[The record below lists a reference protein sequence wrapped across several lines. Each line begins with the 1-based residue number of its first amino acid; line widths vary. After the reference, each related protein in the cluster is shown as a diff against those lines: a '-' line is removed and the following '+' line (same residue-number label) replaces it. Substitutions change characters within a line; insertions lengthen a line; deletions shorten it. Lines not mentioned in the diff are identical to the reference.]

1 MRPTLG
7 LVGSEEEVE
16 NLKEAYIECDGSIEE
31 IMKHIPHS
39 LYEDEARFI
48 VTISSLISKGELPSL
63 PTWESSIKDEKA
75 KLVRK
80 KQADKEAKEAEAMAR
95 ELGVWDEFYG
105 SGKKGERRGKGKA
118 KDKAKQDVDGDD
130 DAEDHSALQALM
142 LKRKKNMDGFF
153 DNLAAKYAEPKTKA
167 KGKGKKRKSV
177 PDEEEV
183 DESPKKKK
191 RGAAAEPPEIDD
203 AEFEKLQQK
212 LFGDKSK
219 PAGADSGTKTAK
231 AGRGRKGK

>member
-1 MRPTLG
+1 
-7 LVGSEEEVE
+7 
-16 NLKEAYIECDGSIEE
+16 
-31 IMKHIPHS
+31 MKHIPHS

-48 VTISSLISKGELPSL
+48 VTISNLISKGELPSL
-63 PTWESSIKDEKA
+63 LTWESSIKDEKG

-80 KQADKEAKEAEAMAR
+80 KQADKEAEEAEAMAR

-105 SGKKGERRGKGKA
+105 SGKKGERKGKGKA
-118 KDKAKQDVDGDD
+118 KDKGKQDADEDD

-142 LKRKKNMDGFF
+142 LMRKKNMNGFF
-153 DNLAAKYAEPKTKA
+153 DNLAAKYAEPKSKGKA
-167 KGKGKKRKSV
+167 KGKKRKSA
-177 PDEEEV
+177 PEEEEEEE
-183 DESPKKKK
+183 DESPKKKR
-191 RGAAAEPPEIDD
+191 RGAAADPPEIDD

-219 PAGADSGTKTAK
+219 PSGTEPSAKTMK

>member
-1 MRPTLG
+1 M
-7 LVGSEEEVE
+7 
-16 NLKEAYIECDGSIEE
+16 N
-31 IMKHIPHS
+31 HIPHS
-39 LYEDEARFI
+39 AFEDEARFI
-48 VTISSLISKGELPSL
+48 VTISGLISKGELSSL
-63 PTWESSIKDEKA
+63 PAWESSSKDEKS

-105 SGKKGERRGKGKA
+105 SGKKGERKGKA
-118 KDKAKQDVDGDD
+118 KGKDKAKQDADAD

-153 DNLAAKYAEPKTKA
+153 DNLAAKYTEPKTKGKA
-167 KGKGKKRKSV
+167 KGKKRKGAA
-177 PDEEEV
+177 DEEEEEEV
-183 DESPKKKK
+183 SPKKKRK
-191 RGAAAEPPEIDD
+191 GAAAEPPEIDD

-212 LFGDKSK
+212 LFGDK
-219 PAGADSGTKTAK
+219 TKGSETGSSAKTTKAAK